1 MALQGRGTSLFRAC
15 GKEAGY
21 LWEIPLLLILVAVVV
36 SVVAPL
42 LPSPWNLIPIAL
54 LVAAC
59 IFFLIY
65 NFFFS
70 GWLPRKRK

>member
-1 MALQGRGTSLFRAC
+1 MALFVRLRGNQ
-15 GKEAGY
+15 AGY
-21 LWEIPLLLILVAVVV
+21 LWEIPLLVLLIAAVV
-36 SVVAPL
+36 SIVAPL

-54 LVAAC
+54 LVAAF

-70 GWLPRKRK
+70 GWMPGKRK

>member
-1 MALQGRGTSLFRAC
+1 MDLQGRAASLFRAC
-15 GKEAGY
+15 GNEAGY
-21 LWEIPLLLILVAVVV
+21 LWEIPLLVLLIAVVV
-36 SVVAPL
+36 SIVAPL

-65 NFFFS
+65 NFFFA
-70 GWLPRKRK
+70 GWMPGKRK

>member
-1 MALQGRGTSLFRAC
+1 MALQGRAASLFRAC
-15 GKEAGY
+15 GNEAGY
-21 LWEIPLLLILVAVVV
+21 LWEIPLLVLLIAVVV
-36 SVVAPL
+36 SIVAPL

-65 NFFFS
+65 NFFFA
-70 GWLPRKRK
+70 GWMPGKRK

>member
-1 MALQGRGTSLFRAC
+1 MALQGRAVSLFRAC
-15 GKEAGY
+15 GNEAGY
-21 LWEIPLLLILVAVVV
+21 LWEIPLLVLLIAVVV
-36 SVVAPL
+36 SIVAPL

-65 NFFFS
+65 NFFFA
-70 GWLPRKRK
+70 GWMPGKRK